1 MILLSLKSFMIGD
14 KTSDEK
20 CALSRGYILNM
31 LNKNFYPQIK
41 KILEKRSNV

>member
-1 MILLSLKSFMIGD
+1 MIGD

-20 CALSRGYILNM
+20 CALKSRLYFEYAH
-31 LNKNFYPQIK
+31 KNFYPQIK